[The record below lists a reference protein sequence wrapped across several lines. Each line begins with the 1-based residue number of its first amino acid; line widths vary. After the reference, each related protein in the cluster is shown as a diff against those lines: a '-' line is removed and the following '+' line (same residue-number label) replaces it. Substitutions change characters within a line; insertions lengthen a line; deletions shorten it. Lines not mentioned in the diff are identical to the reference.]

1 MPHRD
6 PDERRNDT
14 SGGSSMQNGP
24 VFRPPWI
31 LMCSRVCKWAWECSS
46 CRMVTRI
53 DEPEVSQYPAF
64 SLLAT
69 CPFFC
74 RGRIIVVDFFL
85 RDLSGVARDFI
96 NPLSFSYPMHRM
108 HRSECFVC
116 FEMEFCK
123 MKSTRDFSFFFS
135 FFNKK
140 MRRFLLDEILRIE
153 FRGSL
158 VFQCSIK
165 FVLFLFIQDWNLD
178 DSKSKILENEIKIL
192 VKISTVRFR

>member
-1 MPHRD
+1 MSVRMQLV
-6 PDERRNDT
+6 PDGDANRRAGSKPIPRLLPPRNVPILLPRSNYSRWLFLTRSFGSGERFYQ
-14 SGGSSMQNGP
+14 SS
-24 VFRPPWI
+24 
-31 LMCSRVCKWAWECSS
+31 L
-46 CRMVTRI
+46 
-53 DEPEVSQYPAF
+53 
-64 SLLAT
+64 
-69 CPFFC
+69 
-74 RGRIIVVDFFL
+74 FFL
-85 RDLSGVARDFI
+85 PDAPDAD
-96 NPLSFSYPMHRM
+96 
-108 HRSECFVC
+108 RSECFVC

-158 VFQCSIK
+158 IFQCSIK

>member
-96 NPLSFSYPMHRM
+96 NPLFFSYPMHRM
-108 HRSECFVC
+108 QIVQNTSFASKWNFAKWNLHAIFL
-116 FEMEFCK
+116 
-123 MKSTRDFSFFFS
+123 FFFLFS
-135 FFNKK
+135 I
-140 MRRFLLDEILRIE
+140 RRWED
-153 FRGSL
+153 S
-158 VFQCSIK
+158 CWMK
-165 FVLFLFIQDWNLD
+165 F
-178 DSKSKILENEIKIL
+178 
-192 VKISTVRFR
+192 